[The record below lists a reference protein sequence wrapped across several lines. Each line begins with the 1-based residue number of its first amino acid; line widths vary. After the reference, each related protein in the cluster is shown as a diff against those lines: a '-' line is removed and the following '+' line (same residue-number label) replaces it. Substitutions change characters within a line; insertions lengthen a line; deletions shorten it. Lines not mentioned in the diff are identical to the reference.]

1 MTEILD
7 FELLHT
13 HSLLI
18 TVGSIV
24 MATVILA
31 GTYIL
36 LKIISAILRRSMR
49 KRSIPESRQL
59 SLIQLVSYVVWTF
72 GIILG
77 IQHFGLDITLLV
89 ASSAAL
95 LVGIGLGLQNVFK
108 DFISG
113 IIILIDGTIK
123 AGDVVE
129 IGGWVVKVKEVSL
142 RTASVI
148 TREDITVIIPNHKFI
163 EENVVNWSHDVAP
176 TRFELDVGVDYTSNT
191 REVERLLIQCALE
204 NEEILKTE
212 GYEPFVRLINFGS
225 SSLDFQLAFWSNNLF
240 RIEKTKSQLRFAIL
254 DVFLEHNI
262 SIPFT
267 KVMVHQAPTVPPKG
281 T

>member
-31 GTYIL
+31 ATYIL

-49 KRSIPESRQL
+49 RRSIPESRQS

-123 AGDVVE
+123 GGDVVE

-142 RTASVI
+142 RTSSVI

-163 EENVVNWSHDVAP
+163 EENVVNWSHDYAP
-176 TRFELDVGVDYTSNT
+176 TRFELNVGVDYTSNT

-212 GYEPFVRLINFGS
+212 EYEPFVRLINFGS
-225 SSLDFQLAFWSNNLF
+225 SSLDFQLVFWSNNLF
-240 RIEKTKSQLRFAIL
+240 RIEKTKSQLRLAIL

-267 KVMVHQAPTVPPKG
+267 KVMVHQAPTVPPKE